1 MSNGNQ
7 PGSVENGMATDA
19 AAAELRRKVGMN
31 RSHRVRR
38 WVWRIVALLVVA
50 GGVTGVVIWRKSAQ
64 KQNVPKFTTEAVK
77 RGNLSATVTATGTL
91 SGVDTVEVGAQVT
104 GSIQAIHADF
114 NDRVKKGQLLLEI
127 DPEQLTASRNQAR
140 AKLISAQAAY
150 ASAKATAANDKA
162 VAARQHT
169 LAKQGLISD
178 QDLQAADA
186 ASAVSQ
192 ARVRSAAADI
202 ALAKASLEQA
212 QTNLDKAQIKSP
224 IDGVVLS
231 RAVEV
236 GQTVTSGFQTPVL
249 FTLARDLTEMQLSIA
264 IDEADIGRVKQGQE
278 ASFTVDA
285 YPNKKFPAKLKQLRN
300 VPTTVDNVVTYEAI
314 LSVDNKDNL
323 LRPGMTATATIV
335 TVHRENA
342 TLVPNAALRFEP
354 PSANERRHGPP
365 GLRMFSGRRS
375 PKPSGSAAA
384 PKKKRFDKNAPHVWL
399 LTGNQPRPVNVKTGV
414 TDGQVT
420 EVLSGIK
427 PGQKVVVDMTGGG

>member
-1 MSNGNQ
+1 MTNTNQ
-7 PGSVENGMATDA
+7 PGGVENGMAKD
-19 AAAELRRKVGMN
+19 AAAELRQKVGMN

-38 WVWRIVALLVVA
+38 WIWRIVALMVVA
-50 GGVTGVVIWRKSAQ
+50 GGVAGVLIWRKSAQ
-64 KQNVPKFTTEAVK
+64 KQDVPKYTTETVR
-77 RGNLSATVTATGTL
+77 RGDLSATVTATGTL

-104 GSIQAIHADF
+104 GSIKAIHADF

-127 DPEQLTASRNQAR
+127 DPEQLEASRNQAR
-140 AKLISAQAAY
+140 AKLISAQASY
-150 ASAKATAANDKA
+150 ASAKATAVNDKA

-186 ASAVSQ
+186 AAAVAAAKVKS
-192 ARVRSAAADI
+192 SAADI
-202 ALAKASLEQA
+202 ALAKAALDQA

-249 FTLARDLTEMQLSIA
+249 FTLAKDLTEMQLSIA
-264 IDEADIGRVKQGQE
+264 IDEADIGRVRQGQE

-285 YPNKKFPAKLKQLRN
+285 YPNKKFPATLKQLRN

-314 LSVDNKDNL
+314 LTVDNKDNL

-335 TVHRENA
+335 TVHRKDA
-342 TLVPNAALRFEP
+342 TLVPNAALRFQP
-354 PSANERRHGPP
+354 PSTSSQRRGPP
-365 GLRMFSGRRS
+365 GLRMFSGNRK
-375 PKPSGSAAA
+375 PKPASSAAAAA
-384 PKKKRFDKNAPHVWL
+384 PKKPVDKNAPHVWVL
-399 LTGNQPRPVNVKTGV
+399 AGNRPKRVIVKTGV

-427 PGQKVVVDMTGGG
+427 PGQKVIVDMTGGG